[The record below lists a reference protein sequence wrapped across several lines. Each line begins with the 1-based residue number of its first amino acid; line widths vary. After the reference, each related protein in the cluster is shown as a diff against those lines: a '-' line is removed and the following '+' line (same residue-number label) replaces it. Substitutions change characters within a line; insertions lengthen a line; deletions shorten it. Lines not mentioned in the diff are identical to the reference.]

1 MAGTSLFQ
9 ATLMRAFASLWLMW
23 DSSLVVF
30 AAIIN
35 RPIFLA
41 CVPRVCILK
50 AIHTSSYQRRGTK
63 AHLHRQEDRRPRV
76 LNRHLDRRPSEEAKI
91 LKWLN
96 MITAFRSSMLK

>member
-1 MAGTSLFQ
+1 MTGTFLFR
-9 ATLMRAFASLWLMW
+9 ATLMRAFASFWLMW
-23 DSSLVVF
+23 DSSLVIF

-35 RPIFLA
+35 RPTFLA

-63 AHLHRQEDRRPRV
+63 AHLHREEDRRRRV
-76 LNRHLDRRPSEEAKI
+76 LNRRPSEEAKI

-96 MITAFRSSMLK
+96 MITGFRSSMLN